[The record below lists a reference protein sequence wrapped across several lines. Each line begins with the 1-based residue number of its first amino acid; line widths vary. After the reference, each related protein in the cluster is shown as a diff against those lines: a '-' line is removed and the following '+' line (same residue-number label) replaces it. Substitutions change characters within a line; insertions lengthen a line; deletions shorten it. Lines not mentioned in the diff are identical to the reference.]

1 MGLILF
7 RVCDMRLGLYY
18 FLQGCQELTISPV
31 LLAQLTVSGNMK
43 ETQEEPINIPPVGRD
58 VC

>member
-1 MGLILF
+1 MAYIK
-7 RVCDMRLGLYY
+7 